1 MHFGKMFIIQNGLE
15 KNQTFQMKRYTSLLL
30 SQYYEIFISIKER
43 TEEEL
48 DKETKKRKVDIEHEV
63 DLVFYEEFIKFTQ
76 EAAIEEQILKLTQIR

>member
-1 MHFGKMFIIQNGLE
+1 
-15 KNQTFQMKRYTSLLL
+15 MKRYTSLLL